1 MTYVKKKGGGGR
13 DMHAVGGGLV
23 FKVHHVICLPV
34 SYIHLPG
41 IEDVSLYRLFPQAYT
56 LSGSV

>member
-1 MTYVKKKGGGGR
+1 MSRKGGR

-23 FKVHHVICLPV
+23 FKVHHVISLPV